1 MASSVEIEW
10 NDDEVKAALS
20 GASFEGLKLAAEH
33 LLQVSATLVPHEE
46 GDLERSGDTDEDED
60 EGAVSVFYDRPYAVV
75 QHEDLTFKHDE
86 GRQAK
91 YLEVPMHT
99 EKDVMLELIAS
110 AASEAVD

>member
-1 MASSVEIEW
+1 MTFRVEW
-10 NDDEVKAALS
+10 DGDRVKAALAD
-20 GASFEGLKLAAEH
+20 ASFEGLQLAGQH
-33 LLQVSATLVPHEE
+33 LLQVSSGLVPHEE
-46 GDLERSGDTDEDED
+46 GDLERSGDTDEDRAAQ
-60 EGAVSVFYDRPYAVV
+60 AVSVFYDRPYAVV

-99 EKDVMLELIAS
+99 EKDVMLKLIAS